1 MEQNNYVDFARAHG
15 YDVVFT
21 GIGMAFITIGELKL
35 TETKD
40 VEIIME
46 ELADIG
52 AHIMIDTIR
61 KGL

>member
-1 MEQNNYVDFARAHG
+1 MDKNAYMDFARAHG

-21 GIGMAFITIGELKL
+21 GIGMAFITIGEVKL

-40 VEIIME
+40 AEIIMT